1 MENYGPAYN
10 FEKNSVNT
18 RPSYVKS
25 YVAKVKS
32 LCKKGLSRKNAEKEA
47 DAQLG
52 SVKEWVASERIE
64 GRSGDIYRGSPP
76 STSVTT
82 SPRLSTAP
90 ATRPGSPYSL
100 NSNNRRSRRARR
112 ARSPSSKKSKK
123 SKKT

>member
-1 MENYGPAYN
+1 MSINLGPAYN
-10 FEKNSVNT
+10 FDKNSVNT
-18 RPSYVKS
+18 RPPYVKS

-47 DAQLG
+47 DAQFG

-76 STSVTT
+76 SATT